1 MLESLR
7 ESWDT
12 DGVKL
17 MVKKKRLIMRTVIL
31 IGLSAAVIYAL
42 YTNLNR
48 DKMNSIEI
56 NSKAPDFILTDME
69 GNKHK
74 LSEYKGQGVFL
85 NFWGT
90 WCKPCET
97 EMPFMDNQY
106 QDYKEKGVQILAVNV
121 GESDYAVKT
130 FADKYKLSFPI
141 LNDKGG
147 EVQSAYKVNPLPVTF
162 LIDKD
167 GKVIDEITGG
177 LTEEDIKTL
186 MERVKP

>member
-1 MLESLR
+1 M
-7 ESWDT
+7 D
-12 DGVKL
+12 
-17 MVKKKRLIMRTVIL
+17 KKKRLIMRTFIL
-31 IGLSAAVIYAL
+31 IGLSAAVVYAL
-42 YTNLNR
+42 YTNLNK
-48 DKMNSIEI
+48 DKMNSIEL
-56 NSKAPDFILTDME
+56 NSEAPDFILTDME

-130 FADKYKLSFPI
+130 FTDKYILSFPI

-177 LTEEDIKTL
+177 LTEEDIKTH
-186 MERVKP
+186 MERIKP

>member
-1 MLESLR
+1 MA
-7 ESWDT
+7 
-12 DGVKL
+12 
-17 MVKKKRLIMRTVIL
+17 KKKRLIMRTVIL